1 MPSQTWLIEG
11 SVRLL
16 TVQHFPEMVLPIGA
30 AVLLSGFSHPM
41 CDLDYLMSRLARK
54 LAAQGLRAAQVDLR
68 GHGDSTGRLE
78 DVDLDTLREDIN
90 TVAAHFAR
98 MFPDQLFFIAR
109 GLSGTLLTEQLAAR
123 PNIAVAG
130 ISLFELPPQLMR
142 SHLESTAR
150 PGETLDT
157 CDLFPGRDYVQLSDF
172 AGSSI
177 AIIDALGTVP
187 YHLHGASIS
196 ARLARQLAQFD
207 AGAVLR
213 RGRESGL
220 LFHEAQFLREAAFQA
235 RLVERLSSV
244 IVERCIMG

>member
-16 TVQHFPEMVLPIGA
+16 TVQHFPETAVPIGG
-30 AVLLSGFSHPM
+30 AVLLAGFSHPM

-54 LAAQGLRAAQVDLR
+54 LAAQGLLAAQVDLR
-68 GHGDSTGRLE
+68 GHGDSSSRLE

-90 TVAAHFAR
+90 TVVSHFAP
-98 MFPDQLFFIAR
+98 MFPDQLFFIGR
-109 GLSGTLLTEQLAAR
+109 GLNGTLLTEQLATR
-123 PNIAVAG
+123 PNTAVAG
-130 ISLFELPPQLMR
+130 ISVFELPPHVMR
-142 SHLESTAR
+142 SHLESTLR

-157 CDLFPGRDYVQLSDF
+157 CELFPGHDYVQLSDF
-172 AGSSI
+172 ATSSI

-207 AGAVLR
+207 AGAALR
-213 RGRESGL
+213 SGRESGV
-220 LFHEAQFLREAAFQA
+220 LFHEARFLREAAFQVQ
-235 RLVERLSSV
+235 LLERLTSV